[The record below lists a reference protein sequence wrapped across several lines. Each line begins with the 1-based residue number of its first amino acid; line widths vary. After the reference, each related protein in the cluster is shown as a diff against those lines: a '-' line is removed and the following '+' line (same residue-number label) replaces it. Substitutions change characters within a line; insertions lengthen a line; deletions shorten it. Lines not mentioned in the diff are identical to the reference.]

1 MDNFE
6 NENKLVWDAWYSSS
20 DAIKAALGE
29 EYTRENYEMISILNV
44 TALITNFDLAT
55 ADEIK
60 KNGDD
65 FILFVRELINLKL
78 QAFNAKQG
86 KFQA

>member
-6 NENKLVWDAWYSSS
+6 KEIKLIYDAWYSSQQS
-20 DAIKAALGE
+20 IKDALGE
-29 EYTRENYEMISILNV
+29 DYTKENYEMINVLNV
-44 TALITNFDLAT
+44 TALITNFDLAS

-60 KNGDD
+60 KNGDN
-65 FILFVRELINLKL
+65 FIVYVRQMIESKL
-78 QAFNAKQG
+78 QTLNAKQG

>member
-6 NENKLVWDAWYSSS
+6 KENKLIYDAWYSSQQS
-20 DAIKAALGE
+20 IKDALGKC
-29 EYTRENYEMISILNV
+29 YTKENYEMINVLNV
-44 TALITNFDLAT
+44 TALITNFDLAS

-60 KNGDD
+60 KNGDN
-65 FILFVRELINLKL
+65 FIVNVRQMIESKL
-78 QAFNAKQG
+78 QTLNAKQG

>member
-6 NENKLVWDAWYSSS
+6 KENKLVWDAWYASS
-20 DAIKAALGE
+20 DAIKGALGNC
-29 EYTRENYEMISILNV
+29 YTRENYEMIAMLNV
-44 TALITNFDLAT
+44 AALITDFDHAN

-65 FILFVRELINLKL
+65 LILFVRELIDLKL
-78 QAFNAKQG
+78 QALNANPTKH
-86 KFQA
+86 

>member
-1 MDNFE
+1 MYNFE
-6 NENKLVWDAWYSSS
+6 KENKLVWDAWYSSS
-20 DAIKAALGE
+20 DAIKDALGE
-29 EYTRENYEMISILNV
+29 DYTRENYEMISLLNV
-44 TALITNFDLAT
+44 TALITDFDHAN

>member
-6 NENKLVWDAWYSSS
+6 KENKLVYDAWYSSQQ
-20 DAIKAALGE
+20 AIKDALGE
-29 EYTRENYEMISILNV
+29 CYTKENYEMINVINV
-44 TALITNFDLAT
+44 TALIANFDLAT

-60 KNGDD
+60 KNGDN
-65 FILFVRELINLKL
+65 FIVYVRQMIESKL
-78 QAFNAKQG
+78 QTLNAKQG

>member
-6 NENKLVWDAWYSSS
+6 KENKLVWDAWYASQQS
-20 DAIKAALGE
+20 IKDALGE
-29 EYTRENYEMISILNV
+29 DYTKENYEMINVLNV
-44 TALITNFDLAT
+44 TALITNFDLAS

-60 KNGDD
+60 KNGDN
-65 FILFVRELINLKL
+65 FIVNVRQMIELKL
-78 QAFNAKQG
+78 QALNAKQG